1 MDNYQSLSTQNI
13 DSSRNKTSI
22 PINTKLYLITKNL
35 LFQNKNKDKPIQT
48 EPLNENNQ
56 KEFRS
61 YLNKS
66 TRINQSFKNKL
77 TSLYTEALNSGE
89 DASNSQN
96 NYINTSNCNYIS
108 TISSNNAN
116 RISER
121 NGNYNNPKQYSE
133 RNSSYL
139 NTLNNYKSLNH
150 GNVKQTNNS
159 CFSEKKQE
167 TSNVDN
173 QKLQRVKSDIY
184 VMLGESNKKNKKKEQ
199 FKILDYNNSNKNENL
214 VNDRFK
220 LKKTFLE
227 KVVIKNF
234 AKNKLLQTSM
244 SNPDFYPK
252 ETNENMKRPCKY
264 KNWLKEEIKKEK
276 ATNNQDGFYSLFQV
290 KYAQKNQIPNPSVT
304 YLKNKM
310 DLLSITSPSKNI
322 RKNY

>member
-1 MDNYQSLSTQNI
+1 MDNYQSLSTQNF
-13 DSSRNKTSI
+13 DSSRNKTTI

-35 LFQNKNKDKPIQT
+35 LLQNKNKEKPIQT

-89 DASNSQN
+89 DISNSQN
-96 NYINTSNCNYIS
+96 NYINTSNCNYLS
-108 TISSNNAN
+108 TISSNTAN
-116 RISER
+116 MISER
-121 NGNYNNPKQYSE
+121 NGNYNSPKQYSE
-133 RNSSYL
+133 RNCSYL
-139 NTLNNYKSLNH
+139 NTLNNYKILNH
-150 GNVKQTNNS
+150 QTNNS

-167 TSNVDN
+167 TSNIDN

-184 VMLGESNKKNKKKEQ
+184 VMLGESNQKNKKKEPL
-199 FKILDYNNSNKNENL
+199 KILDYNNLKNENL

-234 AKNKLLQTSM
+234 GKNKLLQSSM

-252 ETNENMKRPCKY
+252 ETNENLKRPCKY

-276 ATNNQDGFYSLFQV
+276 ATNSQDGFYSLFQV
-290 KYAQKNQIPNPSVT
+290 KYAQKNQIPNSSVT

-310 DLLSITSPSKNI
+310 DLLSITSPSKNT